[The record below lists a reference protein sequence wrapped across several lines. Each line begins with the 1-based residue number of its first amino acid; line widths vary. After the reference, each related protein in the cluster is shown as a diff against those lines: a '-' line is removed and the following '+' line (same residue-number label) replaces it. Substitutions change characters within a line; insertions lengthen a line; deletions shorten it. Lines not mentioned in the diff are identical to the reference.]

1 MASRQFSLPTVL
13 RMVPNALIKE
23 CFEVLGH
30 SEFDPRWPD
39 LKRTEIEPILDYFD
53 EIPVAQ
59 LNQIESVLRSVY
71 DLSCPS
77 GFDALV
83 EAGRHCGVTLPA
95 PAELCLYGRAMW
107 VWLHHRPVF
116 EKAQVIVRRR
126 NSRRLRGHPLHRCA
140 SQR

>member
-59 LNQIESVLRSVY
+59 LNQIESVLY
-71 DLSCPS
+71 QQW
-77 GFDALV
+77 
-83 EAGRHCGVTLPA
+83 
-95 PAELCLYGRAMW
+95 ELAM
-107 VWLHHRPVF
+107 PNAMTP
-116 EKAQVIVRRR
+116 KAQEMAREYHAYR
-126 NSRRLRGHPLHRCA
+126 NALA
-140 SQR
+140 